1 MRFGLRVV
9 TIILENSIL
18 SLANMKKPLSNMS
31 KLADLIHKMVTGFI
45 IVDSSN
51 LGLVKLRMQLKITVK
66 LLTTLNHM
74 EMK

>member
-31 KLADLIHKMVTGFI
+31 KLVGLIHKMVTGFI

-66 LLTTLNHM
+66 LLTTLNQM